1 MAIHCHPSWLIPLLH
16 RWVIYSSHL
25 FTQSTFSKYLGYQAL
40 WQGLEITKGIN
51 HVLSLYSQ
59 HSMEGETVHK
69 GIISP
74 QHMVKILQAHRGEC
88 WRSFQVN
95 SVLKGEQAC
104 SRLKSGESFPG
115 WGTKSVKVLPENRE
129 NTQNGLTESNS
140 TKGLG
145 TEAWARLKETNK
157 EWWGTQ
163 GVDIWK
169 VINTPRSEGTQ
180 ERVRERRR
188 DGGRE
193 GIMLLVPR
201 RSWGRGEG
209 PWKNSATSTT
219 DRERTRGI
227 TTPSSSLLQL
237 LNLLLLPP
245 VCQTQLKAKGQE
257 SPSGAVHRNQPSKAL
272 S

>member
-1 MAIHCHPSWLIPLLH
+1 M
-16 RWVIYSSHL
+16 
-25 FTQSTFSKYLGYQAL
+25 G
-40 WQGLEITKGIN
+40 KG
-51 HVLSLYSQ
+51 
-59 HSMEGETVHK
+59 
-69 GIISP
+69 
-74 QHMVKILQAHRGEC
+74 
-88 WRSFQVN
+88 FQVEGLN
-95 SVLKGEQAC
+95 Q
-104 SRLKSGESFPG
+104 SRFCQKTERTL
-115 WGTKSVKVLPENRE
+115 
-129 NTQNGLTESNS
+129 QNGLTESNS
-140 TKGLG
+140 TKELG
-145 TEAWARLKETNK
+145 TEGWARLKETSK

-201 RSWGRGEG
+201 RSWSHGEG

-227 TTPSSSLLQL
+227 PTPSSSLLQL

-245 VCQTQLKAKGQE
+245 VCQTQLKAREQE
-257 SPSGAVHRNQPSKAL
+257 SPSVAVHRNQPSKAL
-272 S
+272 SWRKKNQHETGELGFVKNSQYRGDNVELYLSPAPPKMV